1 MVKYKCPKCGMTSN
15 TPYCYDCGRDLP
27 MSCRI
32 VEDEQNNNS
41 NIIKTEKG
49 IRYRCP
55 YCGAT
60 CRTDHC
66 YDCDKDIPRTSTG
79 IRAAVSKEKPV
90 NQNDNYY
97 DTKVGNYIRVDN
109 YNKRF
114 KITGDKEWYSFSN
127 LVNYELY
134 ENNSVMQKGGVGR
147 AVVGGVL
154 FGGVGAIVGAQTR
167 KSQNIVDSLYIRLTL
182 KSTGMR
188 KIVFI
193 NTKTDRDGIF
203 YSMERKNADKVI
215 SELDLIM
222 AKNQEVTQP
231 VLQVQTQPDSPT
243 PPPAQTE
250 QQVVSVA
257 DELLKLKQLLDMGVL
272 TDEEFNQQKQK
283 LLNR

>member
-1 MVKYKCPKCGMTSN
+1 MQVYG
-15 TPYCYDCGRDLP
+15 
-27 MSCRI
+27 
-32 VEDEQNNNS
+32 
-41 NIIKTEKG
+41 
-49 IRYRCP
+49 
-55 YCGAT
+55 GA
-60 CRTDHC
+60 
-66 YDCDKDIPRTSTG
+66 
-79 IRAAVSKEKPV
+79 
-90 NQNDNYY
+90 
-97 DTKVGNYIRVDN
+97 
-109 YNKRF
+109 
-114 KITGDKEWYSFSN
+114 
-127 LVNYELY
+127 
-134 ENNSVMQKGGVGR
+134 
-147 AVVGGVL
+147 L

-193 NTKTDRDGIF
+193 STETDRDGVF
-203 YSMERKNADKVI
+203 YSMEQKNADKVI

-222 AKNQEVTQP
+222 AKNQEVPQP
-231 VLQVQTQPDSPT
+231 VLQVQTQLAPPT